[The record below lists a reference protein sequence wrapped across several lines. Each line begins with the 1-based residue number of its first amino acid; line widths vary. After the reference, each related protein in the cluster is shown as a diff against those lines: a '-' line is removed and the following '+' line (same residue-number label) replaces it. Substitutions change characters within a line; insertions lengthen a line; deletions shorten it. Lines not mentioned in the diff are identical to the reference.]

1 MGLLV
6 VQVLQPVLE
15 LAQERIGLRK
25 LARRGSRQEVPR
37 REQRQ
42 MVVAAAQAENMLVVP
57 EGGSLFNMD
66 MSMVQDGNATIE
78 HNVPGSTFY
87 QDVLQM
93 WSQTKTN

>member
-42 MVVAAAQAENMLVVP
+42 HRERRLGA
-57 EGGSLFNMD
+57 
-66 MSMVQDGNATIE
+66 
-78 HNVPGSTFY
+78 
-87 QDVLQM
+87 
-93 WSQTKTN
+93 